1 MTPNRQPRTHTVARL
16 ALFAGLLGLVFA
28 GAALAGSALDPDV
41 DREAATSD
49 APGSAGGHS
58 GEGARGSEGAH
69 SGGGRDGSHSAGEA
83 TPAKGLAQADRG
95 LRLVID
101 DPAAAGRLAFR
112 IVDERGATVRDFDV
126 EHARRM
132 HLIVVRR
139 DLSGF
144 QHLHP
149 KQTKD
154 GGWTV
159 PLRLDGAGTH
169 RVFADFSSGGES
181 YTLGTDLQREGR
193 FVARE
198 LPHPAQTVQTDTGLD
213 VRLDRTP
220 DGVRFTVF
228 DDGRRVKDIEPYLG
242 ARGHLV
248 ALRQG
253 DLAFLHVHPES
264 EASEGSDIRF
274 AVDYPSKGRYRL
286 FLQFK
291 VDGRVH
297 TAAFT
302 REVGEAHGH

>member
-1 MTPNRQPRTHTVARL
+1 MRLNAPTRL
-16 ALFAGLLGLVFA
+16 ALFTGLLALVFA

-41 DREAATSD
+41 EGESASSDEGHSTGGGHD
-49 APGSAGGHS
+49 AP
-58 GEGARGSEGAH
+58 AR
-69 SGGGRDGSHSAGEA
+69 
-83 TPAKGLAQADRG
+83 ADAG
-95 LRLVID
+95 LRLVVD
-101 DPAAAGRLAFR
+101 DPSEVSTRERLRFR
-112 IVDERGATVRDFDV
+112 IADEKGATVRDFDV

-149 KQTKD
+149 EQTKD

-159 PLRLDGAGTH
+159 PLRLAGAGSH

-181 YTLGTDLQREGR
+181 HTLGADLHQEGR
-193 FVARE
+193 FVPRE
-198 LPHPAQTVQTDTGLD
+198 LPHPASTARTDTGLE
-213 VRLDRTP
+213 VRLEQARGD
-220 DGVRFTVF
+220 VRFTVF
-228 DDGRRVKDIEPYLG
+228 DEGRRVRDIEPYLG

-248 ALRQG
+248 ALREG

-264 EASEGSDIRF
+264 DASEGSEIRF
-274 AVDYPSKGRYRL
+274 GVEYPSEGRYRL
-286 FLQFK
+286 FVQFK
-291 VDGRVH
+291 LDGRVH

>member
-1 MTPNRQPRTHTVARL
+1 MKLNTAARL
-16 ALFAGLLGLVFA
+16 ALFAGLLALVFA

-41 DREAATSD
+41 DDGTASSGSPQE
-49 APGSAGGHS
+49 GHSAGGGQAASADTHS
-58 GEGARGSEGAH
+58 TT
-69 SGGGRDGSHSAGEA
+69 RDA
-83 TPAKGLAQADRG
+83 PAKGLAQSNAG

-101 DPAAAGRLAFR
+101 DPNQVSEQKRLRFR
-112 IVDERGATVRDFDV
+112 IVNKAGAAVRDFDV

-149 KQTKD
+149 KQTAD

-159 PLRLDGAGTH
+159 QLRLAGAGSH

-181 YTLGTDLQREGR
+181 YTLGTDLQQDGR
-193 FVARE
+193 FVPRE
-198 LPHPAQTVQTDTGLD
+198 LPHPASTARTDTGLE
-213 VRLDRTP
+213 VRLEQAR
-220 DGVRFTVF
+220 GAVRFTVF
-228 DDGRRVKDIEPYLG
+228 DDGRRVQGIEPYLG

-248 ALRQG
+248 ALREG

-274 AVDYPSKGRYRL
+274 AVEYPSEGRYRL

-291 VDGRVH
+291 LDGRIH

-302 REVGEAHGH
+302 REVGKAHGH

>member
-1 MTPNRQPRTHTVARL
+1 MKPNPRFSTLARL
-16 ALFAGLLGLVFA
+16 AAFAGLLALVFA

-41 DREAATSD
+41 DRGTASSD
-49 APGSAGGHS
+49 ASEGGHS
-58 GEGARGSEGAH
+58 KDGDQGAAH
-69 SGGGRDGSHSAGEA
+69 SASQDA
-83 TPAKGLAQADRG
+83 PAKGLAQAAGG
-95 LRLVID
+95 LRLVVG
-101 DPAAAGRLAFR
+101 DPNEVTARQQLRFR
-112 IVDERGATVRDFDV
+112 IVNERGATVRDFDL

-139 DLSGF
+139 DLTGF

-149 KQTKD
+149 DQTAD
-154 GGWTV
+154 GGWQV
-159 PLRLDGAGTH
+159 PLRLAGAGSH
-169 RVFADFSSGGES
+169 RVFADFSSGGKS
-181 YTLGTDLQREGR
+181 YTLGTDLQADGP

-198 LPHPAQTVQTDTGLD
+198 LPHPASMATTDTGLE
-213 VRLDRTP
+213 VRLEQAGDQ
-220 DGVRFTVF
+220 VRFTVF
-228 DDGRRVKDIEPYLG
+228 EDGRRVNDIEPYLG

-264 EASEGSDIRF
+264 EASEGGDIRF
-274 AVDYPSKGRYRL
+274 AVEYPSEGRYRL

-291 VDGRVH
+291 LDGRVH

>member
-1 MTPNRQPRTHTVARL
+1 MTPAPKL
-16 ALFAGLLGLVFA
+16 ALFAALLALVFA

-41 DREAATSD
+41 DRETASSD
-49 APGSAGGHS
+49 APDGGHS
-58 GEGARGSEGAH
+58 TGGGEGAAH
-69 SGGGRDGSHSAGEA
+69 S
-83 TPAKGLAQADRG
+83 TPRNGLAQAAGG
-95 LRLVID
+95 LRLVVD
-101 DPAAAGRLAFR
+101 DPHEATSRQQLRFR
-112 IVDERGATVRDFDV
+112 VVNDKGATVRDFDV

-149 KQTKD
+149 QQTAD
-154 GGWTV
+154 GGWQV
-159 PLRLDGAGTH
+159 PLRLAGAGTH
-169 RVFADFSSGGES
+169 RAFADFSTGGES
-181 YTLGTDLQREGR
+181 HTLGTDLQADGR

-198 LPHPAQTVQTDTGLD
+198 LPHPAATATTDTGLE
-213 VRLDRTP
+213 VRLEQARDQ
-220 DGVRFTVF
+220 VRFTVF
-228 DDGRRVKDIEPYLG
+228 DDGRRVRDIQPYLG

-274 AVDYPSKGRYRL
+274 AVEYPSEGRYRL

-291 VDGRVH
+291 LGGRVH

>member
-1 MTPNRQPRTHTVARL
+1 MTPHTITRL
-16 ALFAGLLGLVFA
+16 TLFAGLIGVVFA

-41 DREAATSD
+41 ERGTASSEA
-49 APGSAGGHS
+49 P
-58 GEGARGSEGAH
+58 GSEGAH
-69 SGGGRDGSHSAGEA
+69 AAGGAGDTHSPTQGTA
-83 TPAKGLAQADRG
+83 AKGLAQADRG

-101 DPAAAGRLAFR
+101 DPAAVAAQRRLAFR
-112 IVDERGATVRDFDV
+112 IVNERGATVRDFDV

-149 KQTKD
+149 RQTQD

-159 PLRLDGAGTH
+159 PLRLAGGGTH
-169 RVFADFSSGGES
+169 RVYADFSSGGES
-181 YTLGTDLQREGR
+181 HTLGTDVQSDGG

-198 LPHPAQTVQTDTGLD
+198 LPHPASTARTDTGLD
-213 VRLDRTP
+213 VRLEPTRG
-220 DGVRFTVF
+220 GVRFTVF
-228 DDGRRVKDIEPYLG
+228 EDGRRVRDIEPYLG

-248 ALRQG
+248 ALREG

-264 EASEGSDIRF
+264 TAGEGSDIRF
-274 AVDYPSKGRYRL
+274 AVEYPSEGRYRL

-291 VDGRVH
+291 LDGRVH

-302 REVGEAHGH
+302 REVGEKHGH

>member
-1 MTPNRQPRTHTVARL
+1 MTLNTPVRL
-16 ALFAGLLGLVFA
+16 ALFAGLLALVFA

-41 DREAATSD
+41 DGETASSEPSEA
-49 APGSAGGHS
+49 GHSAGGGH
-58 GEGARGSEGAH
+58 GAAAEAH
-69 SGGGRDGSHSAGEA
+69 STSRAA
-83 TPAKGLAQADRG
+83 PAKGLAQAAGG

-101 DPAAAGRLAFR
+101 DPNEVTARKRLRFR
-112 IVDERGATVRDFDV
+112 IVNEEGATVRDFDV

-149 KQTKD
+149 KQTAD
-154 GGWTV
+154 GGWSV
-159 PLRLDGAGTH
+159 PLRLAGAGTY

-181 YTLGTDLQREGR
+181 HTLGTDLQLEGR
-193 FVARE
+193 FVPRE
-198 LPHPAQTVQTDTGLD
+198 LPHPASTARTDTGLE
-213 VRLDRTP
+213 VRLEQGR
-220 DGVRFTVF
+220 GEVGFTVY
-228 DDGRRVKDIEPYLG
+228 DGGRRVKDIEPYLG

-248 ALRQG
+248 ALREG
-253 DLAFLHVHPES
+253 DLGFLHVHPES
-264 EASEGSDIRF
+264 EASEGGDIRF
-274 AVDYPSKGRYRL
+274 AVEYPSAGRYRL

-291 VDGRVH
+291 LDGRVH

>member
-1 MTPNRQPRTHTVARL
+1 MHSTPARI
-16 ALFAGLLGLVFA
+16 ALFAGLLALVFA

-41 DREAATSD
+41 GRSAEHGTDREPANGHGAA
-49 APGSAGGHS
+49 H
-58 GEGARGSEGAH
+58 E
-69 SGGGRDGSHSAGEA
+69 
-83 TPAKGLAQADRG
+83 TPAKGLAQAGAG

-101 DPAAAGRLAFR
+101 DPSEVGTQERLRFR
-112 IVDERGATVRDFDV
+112 IVNEQGATVRDFDV

-139 DLSGF
+139 DLNGF

-149 KQTKD
+149 EQTPD
-154 GGWTV
+154 GGWQV
-159 PLRLDGAGTH
+159 PLRLAGAGTH
-169 RVFADFSSGGES
+169 RVFADFSTGGES
-181 YTLGTDLQREGR
+181 HTLGTDLQTDGR
-193 FVARE
+193 FTARE
-198 LPHPAQTVQTDTGLD
+198 LPHPASSVQTDTGLE
-213 VRLDRTP
+213 VRLEQTR
-220 DGVRFTVF
+220 GEVRFTVF

-248 ALRQG
+248 ALREG

-274 AVDYPSKGRYRL
+274 AVSYPSEGRYRL

-291 VDGRVH
+291 LDGRIH

-302 REVGEAHGH
+302 REVGETHGH

>member
-1 MTPNRQPRTHTVARL
+1 VSTVGRL
-16 ALFAGLLGLVFA
+16 ALFAGLLALVFA

-41 DREAATSD
+41 DRGTAST
-49 APGSAGGHS
+49 GGH
-58 GEGARGSEGAH
+58 GD
-69 SGGGRDGSHSAGEA
+69 GGRDAHQAPQAS
-83 TPAKGLAQADRG
+83 PAKGLAQADRG
-95 LRLVID
+95 LRLAIE
-101 DPAAAGRLAFR
+101 DPAEGQLAFR
-112 IVDERGATVRDFDV
+112 IVDERGATVKDFDV

-149 KQTKD
+149 TQTAG

-159 PLRLDGAGTH
+159 PLRLAAAGTY
-169 RVFADFSSGGES
+169 RVFADFKSGGES
-181 YTLGTDLQREGR
+181 YTLGTDLQHEGR
-193 FVARE
+193 FVPRE
-198 LPHPAQTVQTDTGLD
+198 LPHPATTAQTGTGLD
-213 VRLDRTP
+213 VRLERTR

-228 DDGRRVKDIEPYLG
+228 DDGRRVRDIEPYLG

-248 ALRQG
+248 ALREG

-274 AVDYPSKGRYRL
+274 AVEYPSKGRYRL

>member
-1 MTPNRQPRTHTVARL
+1 MRPNPPISTLARL
-16 ALFAGLLGLVFA
+16 ALFAGLLALVFA

-41 DREAATSD
+41 DPETASSD
-49 APGSAGGHS
+49 APEGGHS
-58 GEGARGSEGAH
+58 ADGDEGA
-69 SGGGRDGSHSAGEA
+69 SHSTPQDA
-83 TPAKGLAQADRG
+83 PAKGLAQAAGG
-95 LRLVID
+95 LRLVVD
-101 DPAAAGRLAFR
+101 DPHEPATRGQLRFR
-112 IVDERGATVRDFDV
+112 IVNEKDATVRDFDV

-149 KQTKD
+149 EQTAD
-154 GGWTV
+154 GGWQV
-159 PLRLDGAGTH
+159 PLRLAGGGTH
-169 RVFADFSSGGES
+169 RVFADFSTGGES
-181 YTLGTDLQREGR
+181 HTLGTDLQANGR

-198 LPHPAQTVQTDTGLD
+198 LPHPAPTARTDTGLE
-213 VRLDRTP
+213 VRLDQAR
-220 DGVRFTVF
+220 DQVRFTVF

-248 ALRQG
+248 ALREG

-264 EASEGSDIRF
+264 RASEGSDIRF
-274 AVDYPSKGRYRL
+274 AVEYPSEGRYRL

-291 VDGRVH
+291 LDGRVH